1 MADQPQCSVPL
12 LIPISC
18 ERKEHL
24 RPIAIIGAS
33 CRFPGAS
40 GLQEFWELL
49 RNGRNAVTTVPK
61 DRWDTDAIV
70 NQNPESRA
78 NVATRH
84 GAFLRNIRE
93 FDCAFFGISPR
104 EAAAMDPQQ
113 RLLLETAYEAF
124 EDAGIPMQRLAGSE
138 TAVYVG
144 IGPGDY
150 GRMCAQPWESVTA
163 HYVTGNFLSTAVDRL
178 SYFFDLRG
186 PSMSVDT
193 ACSSSLVS
201 VHLACRSLETGE
213 ADLAL
218 AGGVNAVLAPTL
230 SISLAKAGALSP
242 TGQCRSF
249 DAEADGYVRG
259 EGAGFVVLK
268 DLETALGDG
277 DRIYAII
284 RGSAVRQGGRRNGIT
299 APGGW
304 GEEAAIKAAWDATGV
319 SPSQAD
325 YVEAQATGT
334 PLGDAIE
341 ANAISKIFGG
351 RNGRGPCRIGSV
363 KTNIG
368 HLETAAGIASLIK
381 VALMMHHGELVP
393 SLYPLNPNPHVDLTK
408 LGLCVQNQVEEWRS
422 LNGSE
427 RAAGVSAFGMGGTY
441 AHLCLSS
448 AGKEPVP
455 QEVRNLP
462 ALLLPLSGRH
472 PDALRLLVEATAD
485 LIEKSDSEAVLE
497 LCRAAAIR
505 RTHHEYRAAF
515 AALSAT
521 DLVRSM
527 REWLRAGVPGAK
539 VSGKRKL
546 AVLLP
551 ENDDF
556 RDAVPVLRREYGS
569 VNQGEDE
576 SFEFLLN
583 LLGGWGIRPCEIFH
597 HDNGRIVKVSGSSSA
612 GEGTAVEL
620 EQLRGMRADVLDLTS
635 KGVLG
640 NLERST
646 GIKLKGFSSAEP
658 IFLTPMR
665 LVGELYA
672 LGYPVAW
679 AHLYPGTI
687 RQLELP
693 SYPWQHREHWVD
705 ALNSEIAP
713 LSGMQNE
720 PQREQQS
727 RVVPLA
733 NDNLRSVLA
742 RLSGLPLEQV
752 RPDSSPA
759 ELGIDSLLT
768 LELQEQ
774 LRRTCG
780 VQVAVESLVQ
790 VKSVREL
797 ESLVEALAKTV
808 ASGGFAAA
816 VAKKGAVE
824 IEEASLDD
832 YEKIAGVVL
841 RSGLGIKVREEW
853 EHLWTGNPVRKKH
866 PDWPI
871 GWVVRDREVI
881 VGYLGNIPLSYR
893 LEGRDVLGSALHG
906 FALESS
912 HRGLGLLL
920 LNRLLEFAPQ
930 VEYFVGSSANANSS
944 AVLDR
949 IGINRVPVGDWQN
962 SSFWITNYDGF
973 VSSAISR
980 KGLPKFM
987 AGAGSA
993 ALKAY
998 NKISKPGWPSQK
1010 HELSRHSAL
1019 DERFDVFWEEM
1030 QRTYPSRFLANRSRE
1045 SLQWHFKFSLAQ
1057 KGAWIVTHEVQ
1068 SRVVAYGV
1076 FQRQDYREINLQR
1089 VRLIDHQ
1096 SLSGYEDVFSSM
1108 LAWGLNEARS
1118 QGIHM
1123 LEAFGF
1129 RREKQQVIDQLAPHR
1144 RKLNAWGY
1152 FHKIAS
1158 PALERALQDRDAWDP
1173 SQYDGDSSL

>member
-1 MADQPQCSVPL
+1 M
-12 LIPISC
+12 
-18 ERKEHL
+18 

-33 CRFPGAS
+33 CRFPGAN
-40 GLQEFWELL
+40 GLGEFWELL
-49 RNGRNAVTTVPK
+49 SNGRNAVTTVPK
-61 DRWDTDAIV
+61 DRWDADALLD
-70 NQNPESRA
+70 QNPESRT

-93 FDCAFFGISPR
+93 FDCGFFGISPR

-124 EDAGIPMQRLAGSE
+124 EDAGIPMEVLAGSQ

-150 GRMCAQPWESVTA
+150 GRMCAQPWDSVTA

-178 SYFFDLRG
+178 PYFFDLRG

-213 ADLAL
+213 ADVAL

-242 TGQCRSF
+242 TGQCKSF
-249 DAEADGYVRG
+249 DADADGYVRG

-268 DLETALGDG
+268 SLDKALADG
-277 DRIYAII
+277 DRIYAVI
-284 RGSAVRQGGRRNGIT
+284 RGTAVRQGGRRNGIT

-304 GEEAAIKAAWDATGV
+304 GEEAVIKAAWDGSGI

-341 ANAISKIFGG
+341 ANAISKVFGG
-351 RNGRGPCRIGSV
+351 RNEGGPCRIGSV

-381 VALMMHHGELVP
+381 VALMMHHAELVP
-393 SLYPLNPNPHVDLTK
+393 SLYPEKPNPHVNFAK
-408 LGLCVQNQVEEWRS
+408 LGLCVQKQVEAWRS
-422 LNGSE
+422 RDGSE

-441 AHLCLSS
+441 AHICVTS
-448 AGKEPVP
+448 ADEGVVQ
-455 QEVRNLP
+455 QEVRSLR
-462 ALLLPLSGRH
+462 ALLLPLSARH
-472 PDALRLLVEATAD
+472 PDALRTLVESTVD
-485 LIEKSDSEAVLE
+485 LIEKSDSESVLH

-521 DLVRSM
+521 DLVRLM
-527 REWLRAGVPGAK
+527 REWLQAGVPLAK
-539 VSGKRKL
+539 STGKRKL

-551 ENDDF
+551 PCDDF
-556 RDAVPVLRREYGS
+556 GKAVPVLKQEYGS
-569 VNQGEDE
+569 ASEGEEQE

-583 LLGGWGIRPCEIFH
+583 LLNEWGIRPAEIFH
-597 HDNGRIVKVSGSSSA
+597 HDNGRIVKVFGASTGA
-612 GEGTAVEL
+612 AGTAVEL
-620 EQLRGMRADVLDLTS
+620 EQLRSSRADVLDLTTE
-635 KGVLG
+635 GMLG
-640 NLERST
+640 NLESSG
-646 GIKLKGFSSAEP
+646 GIGKLRGFNSSEP
-658 IFLTPMR
+658 ILLTPVR
-665 LVGELYA
+665 LVGELYR

-679 AHLYPGTI
+679 AQLYPGTV
-687 RQLELP
+687 RQKTFP
-693 SYPWQHREHWVD
+693 SYAWQHQEYWAD
-705 ALNSEIAP
+705 SLNSQIAP
-713 LSGMQNE
+713 ARGSQKTPDTE
-720 PQREQQS
+720 PR
-727 RVVPLA
+727 RVVPAA
-733 NDNLRSVLA
+733 NGNLKSVLA
-742 RLSGLPLEQV
+742 RLSGLPADEI
-752 RPDSSPA
+752 RPDSSPT

-774 LRRTCG
+774 LRRMCG
-780 VQVAVESLVQ
+780 VQITIESLVQ

-797 ESLVEALAKTV
+797 ESLVQTHATLAEG
-808 ASGGFAAA
+808 AEPGRAAA
-816 VAKKGAVE
+816 VVATKSSVE
-824 IEEASLDD
+824 IKEASLDD
-832 YEKIAGVVL
+832 YEKIAGVTL
-841 RSGLGIKVREEW
+841 GSGLGIKVREEW
-853 EHLWTGNPVRKKH
+853 KHVWTGNPVRKKY

-871 GWVVRDREVI
+871 GWVVRDREKI

-893 LEGRDVLGSALHG
+893 FKGREILGSGLQG
-906 FALESS
+906 FALEPS

-930 VEYFVGSSANANSS
+930 VEYFVGSSANANS
-944 AVLDR
+944 APVLDR
-949 IGINRVPVGDWQN
+949 IGISRVPVGDWQN

-973 VSSAISR
+973 VASAISK
-980 KGLPKFM
+980 KGLPNFM
-987 AGAGSA
+987 VGAGSA

-998 NKISKPGWPSQK
+998 NKISKPVWPSQK
-1010 HELSRHSAL
+1010 HELLRHSTL
-1019 DERFDVFWEEM
+1019 DDRFDVFWEDL
-1030 QRTYPSRFLANRSRE
+1030 QCAYPNRFLANRSRE
-1045 SLQWHFKFSLAQ
+1045 SLQWHFKFSLEQ
-1057 KGAWIVTHEVQ
+1057 KRTWIVTHEVG
-1068 SRVVAYGV
+1068 SRVVAYGI

-1089 VRLIDHQ
+1089 VRLIDYQ
-1096 SLSGYEDVFSSM
+1096 SLPGYEDVLSSI
-1108 LAWGLNEARS
+1108 LGWALNESRG

-1129 RREKQQVIDQLAPHR
+1129 RPEKQQIIDKLAPHR
-1144 RKLNAWGY
+1144 RRLNAWGY

-1158 PALERALQDRDAWDP
+1158 AELERELQDCNVWDP